1 MDEKT
6 QSEII
11 KELKKT
17 QSKIIEE
24 LRNPQLDLLKVSK
37 KVLIEGWEVSPDRQY
52 KFEQMLSTDDVGDPI
67 LTSKC
72 NDFNYSGILLVSNK
86 GIAWRRKRTII
97 DGIEIAWTKSSR
109 WVRWHDVADI
119 IPLRPGL
126 IQIKVKRRKDGL
138 LLTDKRGIPKTKNLK
153 FQIERNKKE
162 TKIHFKQRKAEFFG
176 IMMDL
181 FDQYKSDTNPPT
193 SDSRF

>member
-1 MDEKT
+1 
-6 QSEII
+6 
-11 KELKKT
+11 
-17 QSKIIEE
+17 
-24 LRNPQLDLLKVSK
+24 
-37 KVLIEGWEVSPDRQY
+37 
-52 KFEQMLSTDDVGDPI
+52 VGDPI

-126 IQIKVKRRKDGL
+126 IQIKVKRRIKKRKTIPMTPLRKPTEVIASPGFKGKIKPDAPDVKWDKPKKEGS